1 MSLGKKPLKLKTKLQ
16 RFIEERLVI
25 EPEKAVRLGVWALGT
40 VVCHNLNIGG
50 FINWM
55 GQTNDYVDTGLP
67 YPFAR
72 RIRFPWEQQPEPT
85 WEDKVCE
92 WGIPAL
98 ASWLLVYHPEA
109 VANFVDALI
118 PF

>member
-1 MSLGKKPLKLKTKLQ
+1 MPKKQNKPLLEDLAEALKHVNKDKVS
-16 RFIEERLVI
+16 I
-25 EPEKAVRLGVWALGT
+25 GVWALGT

-50 FINWM
+50 FINWF
-55 GQTNDYVDTGLP
+55 GTPTDRIDTGLP
-67 YPFAR
+67 GPFRFR
-72 RIRFPWEQQPEPT
+72 RRFPWEKAEDGKPT

-92 WGIPAL
+92 WGIPAI
-98 ASWLLVYHPEA
+98 ASWLLVFHPEA